1 MTLTDPDSEVD
12 RLERV
17 TAKEIVSAASPSV
30 GYLPYPLMLSCRVAK
45 ELRRAECTQT
55 ILPGDECSVVHLG
68 LGKQHRPDGCLF

>member
-12 RLERV
+12 RSERV
-17 TAKEIVSAASPSV
+17 TTKEIVSAATPSV
-30 GYLPYPLMLSCRVAK
+30 GPYPLMCSCRVAT
-45 ELRRAECTQT
+45 ELRRAECTHT